1 MLDYKYVVIPHIFNN
16 LYYDANVQG
25 LDVSVDYTNNEI
37 KIGAGSAVVNGKSAT
52 YGETRYK
59 FVQGYKWAVVWIDPS
74 DMSLKVT
81 EGQEEQPQCIDPAIK
96 YTCFR
101 PKPPMVQGVTLAV
114 VPLWP

>member
-16 LYYDANVQG
+16 MYYNAFIDG
-25 LDVSVDYTNNEI
+25 LNVSVDYTNK
-37 KIGAGSAVVNGKSAT
+37 KIVVAPGKAVVDGKEASYDGLEYT
-52 YGETRYK
+52 FT
-59 FVQGYKWAVVWIDPS
+59 QGHKWAVVWIDPS

-81 EGQEEQPQCIDPAIK
+81 EGPEEPPSCIDPAVK

-101 PKPPMVQGVTLAV
+101 PRPPLVQGVTLAV